1 MNNAWGF
8 IPGEAAGAVLLATS
22 ALLQRTGLVALA
34 EVSAV
39 GIGHESKL
47 IKTDDVC
54 IGEGLTKAFRSALET
69 LGPGER
75 VDSIFCDL
83 NGEPY
88 RADEYGFTVLRTR
101 EYLRAAGEFNS
112 PADCWG
118 DVGAAS
124 GPLHVALAAI
134 AHYKRYA
141 RGPLS
146 MAWGS
151 SESGARGAALIRGS
165 LLPRDD

>member
-1 MNNAWGF
+1 M
-8 IPGEAAGAVLLATS
+8 L
-22 ALLQRTGLVALA
+22 
-34 EVSAV
+34 
-39 GIGHESKL
+39 
-47 IKTDDVC
+47 
-54 IGEGLTKAFRSALET
+54 FRS
-69 LGPGER
+69 
-75 VDSIFCDL
+75 
-83 NGEPY
+83 

-134 AHYKRYA
+134 AHHKRYA